1 MELNYKIL
9 KSDSYINVKHVLKEY
24 FNVSD
29 RLLLKL
35 KNKLKYVKMRQISAD
50 GLKILRKKCNII
62 INTIFGGFS
71 GNG

>member
-1 MELNYKIL
+1 MAKIFVDFSLFSKIL
-9 KSDSYINVKHVLKEY
+9 K
-24 FNVSD
+24 
-29 RLLLKL
+29 LKL
-35 KNKLKYVKMRQISAD
+35 ENKLKYVKMRQISAD

>member
-1 MELNYKIL
+1 MAKMFVDFSLFSKIL
-9 KSDSYINVKHVLKEY
+9 K
-24 FNVSD
+24 
-29 RLLLKL
+29 LKL

-71 GNG
+71 SDG